1 MQSIRI
7 FHLFLVELSPLNN
20 DSSQLQRGLKNR
32 HIQLIAMGGAIG
44 TGLFLGSAQVIQSAG
59 PSIILGYA
67 IGGLIAF
74 LIMRQLGEMI
84 VEEPVAGSFSHFAY
98 QYWGKFPGFLS
109 GWNYWVLY
117 ILVAMS
123 ELTAVAKYINYWW
136 PHIAAW
142 QSVLFFFVII
152 TAINL
157 TNVKLYGESEFW
169 LAIIK
174 VTAVVAM
181 ILFGLFLLFTA
192 DANSTASFSNL
203 WSHGGFFPN
212 GFDGLFYMLAFI
224 MFAFGGIELIGMAAA
239 EANDPKK
246 TIPKAINQVVV
257 RILVFYVGSLAI
269 LLSLVPWNQLDLGG
283 LDKSPFVMI
292 FSQMGISWAAHLLN
306 FIILTAALSVYNSGM
321 FANSRML
328 FGLAQQ
334 GNAPKVFAKVNKQ
347 GVPIPAVLLSAL
359 LIFGCVLLNYFVP
372 EDALGH
378 LMYVVVGALVLNW
391 AMISLTHLKFK
402 AMVKEK
408 NLKTSFPA
416 LWSPISNYL
425 VLIFIAVVLYI
436 MWQQGFKESV
446 LMIPIWIVLM
456 FVLYK
461 ALNLKAKD

>member
-1 MQSIRI
+1 M
-7 FHLFLVELSPLNN
+7 NN

-84 VEEPVAGSFSHFAY
+84 VEEPVAGSFSHFAHR
-98 QYWGKFPGFLS
+98 YWGKFPGFLS

-117 ILVAMS
+117 ILVAMT
-123 ELTAVAKYINYWW
+123 ELTAVGKYINYWW
-136 PHIAAW
+136 PQIPAW

-157 TNVKLYGESEFW
+157 TNVKFYGESEFW

-203 WSHGGFFPN
+203 WTHGGFFPN

-239 EANDPKK
+239 EANEPKK

-257 RILVFYVGSLAI
+257 RILVFYIGSLAI

-292 FSQMGISWAAHLLN
+292 FSQMGIGWAAHLLN
-306 FIILTAALSVYNSGM
+306 FVILTAALSVYNSGM

-347 GVPIPAVLLSAL
+347 GVPVPAVLLSAL
-359 LIFGCVLLNYFVP
+359 LIFGCVILNYKVP
-372 EDALGH
+372 EEALSH

-391 AMISLTHLKFK
+391 AMITLTHLKFK
-402 AMVKEK
+402 AMVKEN

-416 LWSPISNYL
+416 LWSPFGNYL
-425 VLIFIAVVLYI
+425 VLAFIGVVLYI

-446 LMIPIWIVLM
+446 LMIPIWITLM
-456 FVLYK
+456 FMLYK
-461 ALNLKAKD
+461 VLNLRTKD

>member
-1 MQSIRI
+1 M
-7 FHLFLVELSPLNN
+7 NN

-84 VEEPVAGSFSHFAY
+84 VEEPVAGSFSHFAHR
-98 QYWGKFPGFLS
+98 YWGKFPGFLS

-117 ILVAMS
+117 ILVAMT
-123 ELTAVAKYINYWW
+123 ELTAVGKYINYWW
-136 PHIAAW
+136 PQIPAW

-157 TNVKLYGESEFW
+157 TNVKFYGESEFW

-203 WSHGGFFPN
+203 WTHGGFFPN

-257 RILVFYVGSLAI
+257 RILVFYIGSLAI

-292 FSQMGISWAAHLLN
+292 FSQMGIGWAAHLLN

-347 GVPIPAVLLSAL
+347 GVPVPAVLLSAL

-402 AMVKEK
+402 AMVKQK

-425 VLIFIAVVLYI
+425 VLVFIAVVLYI

-461 ALNLKAKD
+461 VLNLKAKD

>member
-1 MQSIRI
+1 
-7 FHLFLVELSPLNN
+7 LNN

-157 TNVKLYGESEFW
+157 TNVKFYGESEFW

-292 FSQMGISWAAHLLN
+292 FSQMGIGWAAHLLN

-402 AMVKEK
+402 AMVKQK

-425 VLIFIAVVLYI
+425 VLVFIAIVLYI

>member
-1 MQSIRI
+1 M
-7 FHLFLVELSPLNN
+7 NN

-157 TNVKLYGESEFW
+157 TNVKFYGESEFW

-203 WSHGGFFPN
+203 WAHGGFFPN
-212 GFDGLFYMLAFI
+212 GFDGLFYMLAFL

-246 TIPKAINQVVV
+246 TIPKAINQVVI
-257 RILVFYVGSLAI
+257 RILIFYVGSLTI

-292 FSQMGISWAAHLLN
+292 FSQMGIGWAAHLLN

-321 FANSRML
+321 YANSRML
-328 FGLAQQ
+328 YGLAQQ
-334 GNAPKVFAKVNKQ
+334 GNAPKVFAKTNKQ
-347 GVPIPAVLLSAL
+347 GVPVPAVLLSAL

-402 AMVKEK
+402 AMAKAK
-408 NLKTSFPA
+408 GLKTSFPA
-416 LWSPISNYL
+416 LWSPLSNYL
-425 VLIFIAVVLYI
+425 VLAFIAVVLYI

-461 ALNLKAKD
+461 VLNLKAKN

>member
-246 TIPKAINQVVV
+246 TIPKAINQVIV

-292 FSQMGISWAAHLLN
+292 FSQMGIGWAAHLLN

-425 VLIFIAVVLYI
+425 VLVFIAVVLYI

>member
-1 MQSIRI
+1 M
-7 FHLFLVELSPLNN
+7 NN

-44 TGLFLGSAQVIQSAG
+44 TGLFLGSAQIIQSAG

-67 IGGLIAF
+67 IGGLIVF
-74 LIMRQLGEMI
+74 LIMRHLGEMI

-98 QYWGKFPGFLS
+98 KYWGKFPGFIT

-117 ILVAMS
+117 ILVAMT
-123 ELTAVAKYINYWW
+123 ELTAVGKYINYWW
-136 PHIAAW
+136 PQIPAW
-142 QSVLFFFVII
+142 QSVLFFFVVI
-152 TAINL
+152 TAVNL
-157 TNVKLYGESEFW
+157 TNVKFYGESEFW

-203 WSHGGFFPN
+203 WSHGGFFPH
-212 GFDGLFYMLAFI
+212 GFDGLFYMLAFL

-239 EANDPKK
+239 EAKDPKT
-246 TIPKAINQVVV
+246 TIPKAINQVVI

-292 FSQMGISWAAHLLN
+292 FSQMGIGWAAHLLN

-321 FANSRML
+321 YANSRMV

-334 GNAPKVFAKVNKQ
+334 GNAPKIFTKTNKQ
-347 GVPIPAVLLSAL
+347 GVPVPAVLLSAF

-391 AMISLTHLKFK
+391 AMISLTHLKYRRHIK
-402 AMVKEK
+402 TAQI
-408 NLKTSFPA
+408 KTSYPA
-416 LWSPISNYL
+416 LWSPFSNYL
-425 VLIFIAVVLYI
+425 VLALIGVVLYI

-446 LMIPIWIVLM
+446 LMIPIWIVAM
-456 FVLYK
+456 FIFYK
-461 ALNLKAKD
+461 FLNRKTEN

>member
-1 MQSIRI
+1 M
-7 FHLFLVELSPLNN
+7 ENN
-20 DSSQLQRGLKNR
+20 SQLQRGLKNR

-84 VEEPVAGSFSHFAY
+84 VHEPVAGSFSHFANK
-98 QYWGKFPGFLS
+98 YWGKFPGFLA
-109 GWNYWVLY
+109 GWNYWILY
-117 ILVAMS
+117 VLVAMT

-136 PHIAAW
+136 PAIPAW
-142 QSVLFFFVII
+142 SSVLFFFIVI
-152 TAINL
+152 TLVNL
-157 TNVKLYGESEFW
+157 GNVKFYGESEFW
-169 LAIIK
+169 LSIIK
-174 VTAVVAM
+174 VTAVVSM
-181 ILFGLFLLFTA
+181 IVFGLYLLLSA
-192 DANSTASFSNL
+192 DVNSTASFSNL

-212 GFDGLFYMLAFI
+212 GFEGLFYMLAFL

-239 EANDPKK
+239 EAEDPEK
-246 TIPKAINQVVV
+246 TIPKAINQVVF
-257 RILVFYVGSLAI
+257 RILIFYIGSLTI

-292 FSQMGISWAAHLLN
+292 FSQLGIGWAAHLLN

-321 FANSRML
+321 YANSRML
-328 FGLAQQ
+328 FGLAKQ
-334 GNAPKVFAKVNKQ
+334 GNAPKMFLKVNQ
-347 GVPIPAVLLSAL
+347 SGVPIPAVLFSAM

-402 AMVKEK
+402 QAMNKIGTITK
-408 NLKTSFPA
+408 FPA
-416 LWSPISNYL
+416 LWSPLGNAL
-425 VLIFIAVVLYI
+425 VLIFIATVLYI
-436 MWQQGFKESV
+436 MWTQGFKESV
-446 LMIPIWIVLM
+446 LMIPIWIVIM
-456 FVLYK
+456 FLLYK
-461 ALNLKAKD
+461 SLRKAN

>member
-1 MQSIRI
+1 MD
-7 FHLFLVELSPLNN
+7 NN
-20 DSSQLQRGLKNR
+20 SQLQRGLKNR

-84 VEEPVAGSFSHFAY
+84 VHEPVAGSFSHFANK
-98 QYWGKFPGFLS
+98 YWGKFPGFLA
-109 GWNYWVLY
+109 GWNYWILY
-117 ILVAMS
+117 VLVAMT

-136 PHIAAW
+136 PAIPAW
-142 QSVLFFFVII
+142 SSVLFFFIVI
-152 TAINL
+152 TLVNL
-157 TNVKLYGESEFW
+157 GNVKFYGESEFW
-169 LAIIK
+169 LSIIK
-174 VTAVVAM
+174 VTAVVSM
-181 ILFGLFLLFTA
+181 IVFGLYLLLTA
-192 DANSTASFSNL
+192 DVNSTASFSNL
-203 WSHGGFFPN
+203 WSHGGFFPH
-212 GFDGLFYMLAFI
+212 GFEGLFYMLAFL

-239 EANDPKK
+239 EAEDPEK
-246 TIPKAINQVVV
+246 TIPKAINQVVF
-257 RILVFYVGSLAI
+257 RILIFYIGSLTI

-292 FSQMGISWAAHLLN
+292 FSQLGIGWAAHLLN

-321 FANSRML
+321 YANSRML

-334 GNAPKVFAKVNKQ
+334 GNAPKVFLKVNKS
-347 GVPIPAVLLSAL
+347 GVPIPAVLFSAM

-402 AMVKEK
+402 QAMNKIGAITK
-408 NLKTSFPA
+408 FPA
-416 LWSPISNYL
+416 LWSPLGNAL
-425 VLIFIAVVLYI
+425 VLLFIATVLYI
-436 MWQQGFKESV
+436 MWTQGFKESV
-446 LMIPIWIVLM
+446 LMIPIWIVVM
-456 FVLYK
+456 FLLYK
-461 ALNLKAKD
+461 SLRKAN

>member
-1 MQSIRI
+1 M
-7 FHLFLVELSPLNN
+7 NN

-74 LIMRQLGEMI
+74 FIMRQLGEMI

-292 FSQMGISWAAHLLN
+292 FSQMGIGWAAHLLN

-425 VLIFIAVVLYI
+425 VLVFIAVVLYI